1 MEITRG
7 DQIRA
12 ELERVEAVLATTPAV
27 DPARAITSEEFKAR
41 QRRVWDALDRAGF
54 DAGFVFSDEHYN
66 GDVPYLGGNTNI
78 TIEQVA
84 GVVGPNGFH
93 FIAGL
98 EGGYVVEQLAPRAA
112 APVHKVEM
120 LQLAGEDYP
129 IDAERP
135 EEVFEVACSKM
146 PERIALLSPREVVPV
161 MLIEFLRDVFGPES
175 VLDAQ
180 EIYGQVKYEKSDA
193 ELALTRDASII
204 ADAMMRAMLAV
215 LKPGMRETQVA
226 AWAYFVGR
234 ELGAEETGF
243 DVMVTANTA
252 NRTLIG
258 KALNRVIQP
267 GDMVHLGVSPKR
279 DGLTACVRRSVVA
292 LEPGQAMPAGRRYWL
307 DVINAA
313 YQVGHEQF
321 VVTARDNLPAYTIEK
336 AIVDFLASKSDEV
349 SGRVGRA
356 IDLPNQ
362 KPYSCVHNSGYT
374 ECQEFFGAV
383 TLASQEPLGEQIVS
397 MLDVALR
404 GCGSRWDE
412 VVIPGMDYVV
422 VENTFGKSG
431 RCAECFNSLP
441 EDCQSLVGIG
451 LDDT

>member
-1 MEITRG
+1 MEMTRR
-7 DQIRA
+7 DQIRS
-12 ELERVEAVLATTPAV
+12 EFEKVEAVLAATPAV
-27 DPARAITSEEFKAR
+27 DLARAITPEEFKAR
-41 QRRVWDALDRAGF
+41 QRRVWDALDQAGF

-84 GVVGPNGFH
+84 GVIGPNGFH

-112 APVHKVEM
+112 APVYKVEM

-135 EEVFEVACSKM
+135 EEVFEAACGKM
-146 PERIALLSPREVVPV
+146 PDRIALLSPREVVPV
-161 MLIEFLRDVFGPES
+161 MLVEFLRDVFGPES

-292 LEPGQAMPAGRRYWL
+292 LGPGQAMPAGHRYWL
-307 DVINAA
+307 DVIKAA

-321 VVTARDNLPAYTIEK
+321 VVTAHDNLPAYTIEK

-431 RCAECFNSLP
+431 RRAECFNSLP

>member
-1 MEITRG
+1 MEMTRR
-7 DQIRA
+7 DQIRS
-12 ELERVEAVLATTPAV
+12 ELEKVEAVLAATPAV

-41 QRRVWDALDRAGF
+41 QRRVWDALDQAGF

-161 MLIEFLRDVFGPES
+161 MLVEFLRDVFGPES
-175 VLDAQ
+175 VVDAQ

-292 LEPGQAMPAGRRYWL
+292 LEPGQAMPAGSRYWL
-307 DVINAA
+307 DVIKAA

-321 VVTARDNLPAYTIEK
+321 VVTARDNLPAYTIER
-336 AIVDFLASKSDEV
+336 AIVDFLAGKSDEV
-349 SGRVGRA
+349 SRRVGRA
-356 IDLPNQ
+356 VDLPNQ

-431 RCAECFNSLP
+431 RRAECFNSLP
-441 EDCQSLVGIG
+441 EDCQSLVGSG